1 MKRPLWILF
10 DSEVIMENE
19 RDIAI
24 KINNLKKRYRLGV
37 IGGGTLQGD
46 IQSWWARVRG
56 KEDPNLR
63 IGKKTYGKNE
73 TFMALDGID
82 LTVYKGERLGII
94 GHNGAGKSTLLK
106 LLSRVTAPT
115 EGEIYLDGRISSML
129 EVGTG
134 FNGELTGRENIYLNG
149 AILGMTTAEVDSK
162 IDQIIEFSECSK
174 FIDTPVKRYSSGMYV
189 KLAFA
194 VAAHLD
200 SEILVMDE
208 VLAVGDMK
216 FQQKCLGKMSEVS
229 ESEGRTVLY
238 VSHNMNTI
246 RQLCDRCIV
255 LEHGKVVFN
264 GAVEEAISIYMNSHF
279 STDNVVNDISN
290 QRMSYL
296 TGLPK
301 VKLQQSVL
309 IGKDTTYYDNDK
321 YIDFS
326 VSWKTIEKPENLY
339 IRLELHNIDDTPV
352 ATALSE
358 KLPESNPGEIIFK
371 DFRLDISKLVSGR
384 YKAVLLLYS
393 KNDYNVCTDLDAVY
407 PALNF
412 ELLRS
417 FEDKQAVKWN
427 SRSWGRIRLNDL
439 KII

>member
-1 MKRPLWILF
+1 
-10 DSEVIMENE
+10 MENE

-24 KINNLKKRYRLGV
+24 QIKDLKKRYRLGV

-56 KEDPNLR
+56 KEDPNLK
-63 IGKKTYGKNE
+63 IGKKVYSKNE
-73 TFMALDGID
+73 TFMALGGID

-115 EGEIYLDGRISSML
+115 EGEIRIDGRISSML

-162 IDQIIEFSECSK
+162 IEQIIEFSECRK

-200 SEILVMDE
+200 SEILIMDE
-208 VLAVGDMK
+208 VLAVGDMA
-216 FQQKCLGKMSEVS
+216 FQKKCLDKMSEVS
-229 ESEGRTVLY
+229 TTEGRTILY

-255 LEHGKVVFN
+255 MDRGKIIFN
-264 GAVEEAISIYMNSHF
+264 GNVEDAINIYMNSAFVKSSYIDLLNAKRAKDYMGKKARIKSFEFVENKASFLYGEKIAFCVKIIANQPLNNIRLRLEISYADMSKIGISESETFHTIEKGETELYF
-279 STDNVVNDISN
+279 SYKPDI
-290 QRMSYL
+290 
-296 TGLPK
+296 LPK
-301 VKLQQSVL
+301 GKYLIALDLYGFGDNFTHQSIDHPVCN
-309 IGKDTTYYDNDK
+309 IGFEILDNEKERLVWNHNYMGHVRLGTISCEQLVIVDK
-321 YIDFS
+321 YIN
-326 VSWKTIEKPENLY
+326 E
-339 IRLELHNIDDTPV
+339 
-352 ATALSE
+352 
-358 KLPESNPGEIIFK
+358 
-371 DFRLDISKLVSGR
+371 
-384 YKAVLLLYS
+384 
-393 KNDYNVCTDLDAVY
+393 
-407 PALNF
+407 
-412 ELLRS
+412 
-417 FEDKQAVKWN
+417 
-427 SRSWGRIRLNDL
+427 
-439 KII
+439 